1 MECKIVSFESTKVFG
16 MEYRGKNENGE
27 IPKLWEVF
35 MQKYSQINPNG
46 YEDMYG
52 LYYDYDES
60 GTFTSFAGVKFDN
73 SKTLPEGMVI
83 KEIPARD
90 YAVFTFKGHISE
102 IGVFWEKIYTEYM
115 AKNNLTIDYG
125 LSFELYDERF
135 AKSGECDIYVPIKK

>member
-1 MECKIVSFESTKVFG
+1 MDCKVVSVSSKKVIG

-35 MQKYSQINPNG
+35 MQKYTQIKTPSSEN
-46 YEDMYG
+46 MYG
-52 LYYDYDES
+52 LYYDYDENNV
-60 GTFTSFAGVKFDN
+60 FTSFAGLEV
-73 SKTLPEGMVI
+73 SEITSIPEGMVI
-83 KEIPARD
+83 KEIPSRD

-102 IGVFWEKIYTEYM
+102 IGAFWEKIYTEYM
-115 AKNNLTIDYG
+115 QKNNLVPDYG